1 MTLLNHLT
9 YNNYQFDNTNYYYL
23 KLIKEMTMKIIWI
36 LLGFISLILGTLGI
50 VLPILPTVPFYMATV
65 FCFAKSSDKLHHWF
79 THTNLYKKHLD
90 SFVQNRSMTLMTKCK
105 IMGMVTAI
113 MLIGFIC
120 MKNVPVGRICIA
132 IVWVF
137 HILYFFFQVKTIKK
151 EEIIN
156 E

>member
-1 MTLLNHLT
+1 
-9 YNNYQFDNTNYYYL
+9 
-23 KLIKEMTMKIIWI
+23 MTMKIIWI

-50 VLPILPTVPFYMATV
+50 VLPIWPTVPFYMATV

-90 SFVQNRSMTLMTKCK
+90 SFIQNRSMTLMTKCK
-105 IMGMVTAI
+105 ILGMVTAI

-120 MKNVPVGRICIA
+120 MKNVPVGRICIT
-132 IVWVF
+132 IVWIF
-137 HILYFFFQVKTIKK
+137 HILYFFFRIKTIKK
-151 EEIIN
+151 EVIIN

>member
-1 MTLLNHLT
+1 MRLS
-9 YNNYQFDNTNYYYL
+9 
-23 KLIKEMTMKIIWI
+23 KEMTMKIIWI

-113 MLIGFIC
+113 MLVGFIC

-132 IVWVF
+132 IVWIF
-137 HILYFFFQVKTIKK
+137 HILYFFFRIKTIKK

>member
-1 MTLLNHLT
+1 
-9 YNNYQFDNTNYYYL
+9 
-23 KLIKEMTMKIIWI
+23 MKIIWI
-36 LLGFISLILGTLGI
+36 LLGFITLILGTLGI

-79 THTNLYKKHLD
+79 THSNPYKKHLD

-105 IMGMVTAI
+105 ILGMVTAI

-132 IVWVF
+132 IVWIF

>member
-1 MTLLNHLT
+1 
-9 YNNYQFDNTNYYYL
+9 
-23 KLIKEMTMKIIWI
+23 MKIIWI

-79 THTNLYKKHLD
+79 TYTNLYKKHLD
-90 SFVQNRSMTLMTKCK
+90 SFIQNRSMTLMTKCK
-105 IMGMVTAI
+105 ILGMVTAI

-120 MKNVPVGRICIA
+120 MKNVPVGRICIT
-132 IVWVF
+132 IVWIF
-137 HILYFFFQVKTIKK
+137 HILYFFFRIKTIKK
-151 EEIIN
+151 EVIIN

>member
-1 MTLLNHLT
+1 
-9 YNNYQFDNTNYYYL
+9 
-23 KLIKEMTMKIIWI
+23 MKIIWI

-50 VLPILPTVPFYMATV
+50 VLPILPTVPFFMATL

-79 THTNLYKKHLD
+79 TQTNLYKKHLD
-90 SFVQNRSMTLMTKCK
+90 NFVQNRSMTLMTKCK

-132 IVWVF
+132 IVWIF
-137 HILYFFFQVKTIKK
+137 HILYFFFRIKTIKK
-151 EEIIN
+151 VEIIN